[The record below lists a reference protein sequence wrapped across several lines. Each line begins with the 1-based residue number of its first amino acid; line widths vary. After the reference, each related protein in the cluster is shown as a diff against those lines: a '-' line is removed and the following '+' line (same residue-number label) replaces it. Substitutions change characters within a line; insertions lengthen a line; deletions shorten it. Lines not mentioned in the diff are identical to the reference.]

1 MFISSVLKIVL
12 HRSFPLPQSLQQEPA
27 EKPVSY
33 KTRIRGLIWIART
46 LLIAAFMMP
55 VWATAMS
62 LTDEV
67 SPGVVNA
74 LAWSPDEKR
83 LLSASSDGALQ
94 IWNIATGKTVAKV
107 KLRFIGVNAVAWSQ
121 DGKLVAVAND
131 EQISFYQ
138 IPSLQFIVSMPTG
151 LERIMAMCFDPN
163 GSDLYSLT
171 HDFAVSIWDYQQPT
185 RLGGL
190 PGSEDF
196 FIDAAGFSGD
206 SERIVT
212 LESKQDGQVLSVYE
226 RINMET
232 LMTLTFTGFPKDA
245 NLVDLNVTGT
255 NVLTVNS
262 STLRAWGV
270 NNSELLGSID
280 LEYFPPTAFALGTRN
295 NRMAVGGSNNR
306 IRLYDKQG
314 KYLRELQQGITPNL
328 LMAPLSD

>member
-1 MFISSVLKIVL
+1 MCTSSVLKIVL
-12 HRSFPLPQSLQQEPA
+12 HQSFPLSQSLQQESA
-27 EKPVSY
+27 EKPVSD
-33 KTRIRGLIWIART
+33 KTRKRGLIRIVGT

-55 VWATAMS
+55 VCAAAIS
-62 LTDEV
+62 LLGEEASTHI
-67 SPGVVNA
+67 VNA
-74 LAWSPDEKR
+74 LAWSPDEKQ

-94 IWNIATGKTVAKV
+94 IWDIESGETVAKV
-107 KLRFIGVNAVAWSQ
+107 KSGFTGVNAIAWSQ
-121 DGKLVAVAND
+121 DGKLVAVANNKK
-131 EQISFYQ
+131 INFYQ
-138 IPSLQFIVSMPTG
+138 IPGLRIISSMPTG
-151 LERIMAMCFDPN
+151 SERVMAICFDPN
-163 GSDLYSLT
+163 GFNLYSLT
-171 HDFAVSIWDYQQPT
+171 HDFAVSVWDYRQRQ

-196 FIDAAGFSGD
+196 FIDAAGFSSD

-212 LESKQDGQVLSVYE
+212 IERKQEGDVLSVYE

-232 LMTLTFTGFPKDA
+232 LMMLTFTGLPKDV
-245 NLVDLNVTGT
+245 NLVDLNATGT

-306 IRLYDKQG
+306 IRLYDKHG
-314 KYLRELQQGITPNL
+314 KYHRELQHGSTPGL
-328 LMAPLSD
+328 L

>member
-1 MFISSVLKIVL
+1 MFTCSVFKVVL
-12 HRSFPLPQSLQQEPA
+12 RQSFPHSQSPLQVPTDY
-27 EKPVSY
+27 PVSHI
-33 KTRIRGLIWIART
+33 TRKHRAYWIAMT

-55 VWATAMS
+55 VWAAAIS
-62 LTDEV
+62 LTEKASQDIV
-67 SPGVVNA
+67 KA
-74 LAWSPDEKR
+74 LAWSPDEKQ

-94 IWNIATGKTVAKV
+94 IWDIATGKTVARV
-107 KLRFIGVNAVAWSQ
+107 KSGFIGVNAVAWSQ
-121 DGKLVAVAND
+121 DGTLVAVASDKKIN
-131 EQISFYQ
+131 FYQ
-138 IPSLQFIVSMPTG
+138 IPGLRIIASMPTG
-151 LERIMAMCFDPN
+151 SEHVMAMCFDPN
-163 GSDLYSLT
+163 SFDLYSLT
-171 HDFAVSIWDYQQPT
+171 HDFTVSVWDYQHQK

-196 FIDAAGFSGD
+196 FIDVAGFSSD

-226 RINMET
+226 RINMEM
-232 LMTLTFTGFPKDA
+232 LMTLTFTDAPKDT
-245 NLVDLNVTGT
+245 NLVDLNATGT
-255 NVLTVNS
+255 NVLAVNS
-262 STLRAWGV
+262 STLSAWGV

-314 KYLRELQQGITPNL
+314 KYLRELQQGSTQNL